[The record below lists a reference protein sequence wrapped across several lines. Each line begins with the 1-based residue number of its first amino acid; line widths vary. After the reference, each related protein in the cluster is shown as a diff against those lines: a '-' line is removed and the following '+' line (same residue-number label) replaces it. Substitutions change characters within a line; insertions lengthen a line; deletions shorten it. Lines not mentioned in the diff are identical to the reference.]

1 MLHKGKGKDPSV
13 WDSFRPVCISSCVG
27 KLFNAI
33 LGRSLLSHCIGQD
46 VLDTNIQKGF
56 LYNVSGVTD
65 SCQDILHCLKT
76 IPQDLH
82 LLLLD
87 LKSAFNSVP
96 HDLLWALLE
105 HFKVNPAMIKYLRC
119 LYGKSRMFIRTSTFE
134 SDAVDVRQGVLQGDT
149 LSPLLF
155 IIFFMLV
162 INAAKHKNDGG
173 YKCASSDPDKPDYV
187 HILKA
192 FADDLNALDSTADG
206 IRHTWSK
213 IKEGLDWAELR
224 VNLSKCC
231 HLHVKSGVDC
241 NSIQN
246 ATHFELDN
254 ETKISSGAA
263 ASAPFLG
270 LDIPFSKQTSKLKVF
285 LKKQLQQHLDRITK
299 TNYDWRAKMFFYKAG
314 VISRMRW
321 YFLLYENIS
330 EATAN
335 ELHSQAMRAIKHWS
349 MTAKYVPPE
358 FVSNE
363 ERGLAC
369 RSLVT
374 LWRQARS
381 VNIAAGLK
389 SSSASVREAFAHRA
403 THPSMYNRGD
413 IEETKKLVNSHV
425 PKAQINKRAI
435 EIANAAD
442 LARMRPPNARKEHP
456 AGWVW
461 AIPQDKSLEVWNE
474 LIRRRIGE
482 QDRPLFTQIATASSS
497 FWMIVMGNKHNR
509 KTSGGNNV

>member
-1 MLHKGKGKDPSV
+1 MCLT
-13 WDSFRPVCISSCVG
+13 
-27 KLFNAI
+27 
-33 LGRSLLSHCIGQD
+33 RSH
-46 VLDTNIQKGF
+46 
-56 LYNVSGVTD
+56 
-65 SCQDILHCLKT
+65 
-76 IPQDLH
+76 
-82 LLLLD
+82 
-87 LKSAFNSVP
+87 
-96 HDLLWALLE
+96 
-105 HFKVNPAMIKYLRC
+105 
-119 LYGKSRMFIRTSTFE
+119 
-134 SDAVDVRQGVLQGDT
+134 
-149 LSPLLF
+149 
-155 IIFFMLV
+155 
-162 INAAKHKNDGG
+162 
-173 YKCASSDPDKPDYV
+173 V

-192 FADDLNALDSTADG
+192 FADDLNALDNTADG

-224 VNLSKCC
+224 VNLNKCC

-403 THPSMYNRGD
+403 THPSIYNRGD
-413 IEETKKLVNSHV
+413 KEETRKLVNSHV
-425 PKAQINKRAI
+425 PKA
-435 EIANAAD
+435 
-442 LARMRPPNARKEHP
+442 
-456 AGWVW
+456 
-461 AIPQDKSLEVWNE
+461 
-474 LIRRRIGE
+474 
-482 QDRPLFTQIATASSS
+482 
-497 FWMIVMGNKHNR
+497 
-509 KTSGGNNV
+509 